1 MTKQEFIH
9 CALCGGIVKESES
22 HNAEP
27 LCEGRCCS
35 KCNAERVLP
44 ERHRMLFGETESTND
59 TYICAGK
66 TEKGTACELSGSVE
80 DILMMTGCV
89 LDAIAE
95 KLGDDTFLALVGAT
109 IRMRERKK
117 NHV

>member
-1 MTKQEFIH
+1 MTKQEYIT
-9 CALCGGIVKESES
+9 CAICGGIVKYSDS
-22 HNAEP
+22 HYADP
-27 LCEGRCCS
+27 VCSGRVCS
-35 KCNAERVLP
+35 KCNSEHVIP
-44 ERHRMLFGETESTND
+44 KRHRMLFGETESTND
-59 TYICAGK
+59 TYIRAGK

-95 KLGDDTFLALVGAT
+95 KLGDDTFLALVVASVE
-109 IRMRERKK
+109 MRERKK